1 MLSPQSFFVSSH
13 RPPPRQCNT
22 LRLYLQEYKPLTII
36 FRYWWMHP
44 RITRPPSKPRVL
56 LKYSWLLQL
65 HLSQWICGRWEDILQ
80 ALKVGSLVLKMDGW
94 CGALVYW
101 QRFLTNS
108 QFSSTNLSAPVYTRF
123 KTLVRKSCLGWESV
137 GDRLSR
143 LAVYNGP
150 IFLARL
156 LFSSALHILWIY
168 IMRNSTSTHQSCKLG
183 NGRKNIVKWNTCYL
197 IFLTPNWRKKREIEA
212 VV

>member
-1 MLSPQSFFVSSH
+1 MNAYKDHTTAFKAS
-13 RPPPRQCNT
+13 
-22 LRLYLQEYKPLTII
+22 RLAQILMAPTVALVTMDMWAMGRH
-36 FRYWWMHP
+36 FA
-44 RITRPPSKPRVL
+44 
-56 LKYSWLLQL
+56 
-65 HLSQWICGRWEDILQ
+65 SQ
-80 ALKVGSLVLKMDGW
+80 KVGSLVLKMEGW

-123 KTLVRKSCLGWESV
+123 KTLARKSCLGWESV

-197 IFLTPNWRKKREIEA
+197 IFLTPNWQKKREIEA